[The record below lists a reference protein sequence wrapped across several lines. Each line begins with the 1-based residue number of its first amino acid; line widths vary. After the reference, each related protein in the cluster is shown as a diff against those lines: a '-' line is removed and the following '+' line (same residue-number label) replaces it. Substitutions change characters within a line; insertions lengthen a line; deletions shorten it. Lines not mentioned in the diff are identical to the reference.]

1 MKAKIPTPREVY
13 DRITKSETLTAVLAG
28 FLGGLLAWLLFKWTT
43 QTQPEKPRKGLA
55 RVLAVCMAF
64 VLALKA
70 LAFAASATSLIGLL
84 PAAAMLLVAV
94 PAFLL
99 VGNDG

>member
-1 MKAKIPTPREVY
+1 MKATIPTPREVY
-13 DRITKSETLTAVLAG
+13 NRITGSETLTAVLAG

-43 QTQPEKPRKGLA
+43 QAQSEKPRKSLT
-55 RVLAVCMAF
+55 RTLAVGMAF
-64 VLALKA
+64 ILALKA